1 MTSWGFDFRMF
12 RELIHT
18 LREIRDLHINQ
29 KANSIIMV
37 WFHIAFHIELLDK
50 YFNEL
55 GIYIKLGI

>member
-1 MTSWGFDFRMF
+1 MF

-29 KANSIIMV
+29 NANSIIMV

-55 GIYIKLGI
+55 GIYIGLGI